1 MTQVAAIPL
10 DTSDEMFPKIVAIL
24 EDFLEGFDTEF
35 DGEITRQTKVLA
47 DLGFESIDIIQL
59 VVAIEE
65 EIGKRDVPFEKLL
78 MNNGSYV
85 EDLEVGQIV
94 DFVSH

>member
-1 MTQVAAIPL
+1 MDKAVAMKNETLEDI
-10 DTSDEMFPKIVAIL
+10 FPRIVAIL
-24 EDFLEGFDTEF
+24 EDFLGDFDSGF
-35 DGEITRQTKVLA
+35 DGEITRRTRLMT

-59 VVAIEE
+59 VVAIDE
-65 EIGKRDVPFEKLL
+65 EIGKRDVQFEKLL

-94 DFVSH
+94 DFLSQ

>member
-24 EDFLEGFDTEF
+24 EDFLDGFDTEF
-35 DGEITRQTKVLA
+35 DGEITRQTTVLA

-59 VVAIEE
+59 GVALEA
-65 EIGKRDVPFEKLL
+65 EIGKRAVPFEKLL
-78 MNNGSYV
+78 MNNGRYV
-85 EDLEVGQIV
+85 DDLEVGQTLH
-94 DFVSH
+94 FVSH